1 MKKILIIHNNYRD
14 IGGEDIA
21 VKNEI
26 SFLKK
31 YYEVETLYFSNKS
44 NNLIRN
50 LSTLVFRNNV
60 KSNSK
65 VKFAINNFKP
75 DLIYIHNTW
84 FQASLGIF
92 DVIKNTNIKTI
103 VKLHNFRYFCTR
115 YYFSSNHLNKNEIC
129 KACGLINSSVGKIN
143 KYFSDSL
150 IKSLAVIN
158 YGKKYFKI
166 LENYKIDILVLTDF
180 HKKFLIDLGVNE
192 KKITTYPNN
201 LQLDSKFSENDK
213 VNRDYIVYAGRISEE
228 KGVKELIETFIKTD
242 LKDLKLKIIGK
253 GPILDSL
260 KETYQNIK
268 IEFIGEKTNKEVLNI
283 ISNSRAV
290 VTATKLY
297 EGQPTLLCEASSLG
311 VPSIFPDTGGIKE
324 FFPEK
329 YQLAFEQFNY
339 EDLKN
344 KLLLLNNK
352 EEIKLIGKQNYQHIN
367 EHLNNNKLRKIF
379 KGIHE

>member
-1 MKKILIIHNNYRD
+1 MKKILIIHNNYRN

-115 YYFSSNHLNKNEIC
+115 YYFSSNHLNNNEIC

-213 VNRDYIVYAGRISEE
+213 INRDYIVYAGRISEE
-228 KGVKELIETFIKTD
+228 KGVEELIETFIKTD

-253 GPILDSL
+253 GPNLDSL
-260 KETYQNIK
+260 KETYQNIQ

-352 EEIKLIGKQNYQHIN
+352 EEIKLIGKQNYQYIN

>member
-1 MKKILIIHNNYRD
+1 VKKILIIHNNYRN

-115 YYFSSNHLNKNEIC
+115 YYFSSNHLNNNEIC

-213 VNRDYIVYAGRISEE
+213 INRDYIVYAGRISEE
-228 KGVKELIETFIKTD
+228 KGVEELIETFIKTD

-253 GPILDSL
+253 GPNLDSL
-260 KETYQNIK
+260 KETYQNIQ

-352 EEIKLIGKQNYQHIN
+352 EEIKLIGKQNYQYIN